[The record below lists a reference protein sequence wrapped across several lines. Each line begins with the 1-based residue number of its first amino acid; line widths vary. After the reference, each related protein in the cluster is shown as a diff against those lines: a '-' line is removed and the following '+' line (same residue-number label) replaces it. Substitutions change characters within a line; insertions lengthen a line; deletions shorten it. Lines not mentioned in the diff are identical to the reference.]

1 MPSAVVNRVWSS
13 RIASMIS
20 RSYASSTSPAWS
32 VSLVENC
39 MVSFSSCI
47 PGPGRLP

>member
-13 RIASMIS
+13 RIASMIN
-20 RSYASSTSPAWS
+20 RSYASSTSAAYEVSS
-32 VSLVENC
+32 VEYC
-39 MVSFSSCI
+39 MESFSIRI